1 VLLTADLDFANTLNY
16 PPGSYAGITVMRYGA
31 ASEAGLILTLRL
43 ALEDLYRDALRGT
56 LVIIEPQRYR
66 IRRS

>member
-1 VLLTADLDFANTLNY
+1 
-16 PPGSYAGITVMRYGA
+16 
-31 ASEAGLILTLRL
+31 
-43 ALEDLYRDALRGT
+43 LEDLYRDALRGV